1 MPNWVYNNLTI
12 APNAEAGGTIK
23 DVADL
28 VEQVGRAYTISHY
41 DWATKEVK
49 KHTVEEPEFT
59 FWNIVRP
66 EGEALEMY
74 DESLIKPA
82 ASPYWYDWNCE
93 NWGTKWDAS
102 DVEFQSHGPDHKQYT
117 FRTAW
122 SPPLEALKALSE
134 QHPNVHI
141 ELEWEEEQGF
151 GGTFVFRGGEGVET
165 EYYDVPSSHADF
177 VKRGREDECGC
188 TWGEADDYGF
198 ADCPTATP
206 KEVDTETAIGNLATI
221 TATWN

>member
-12 APNAEAGGTIK
+12 ATSSETGGTIK

-28 VEQVGRAYTISHY
+28 VEQVGRPYTVSHY
-41 DWATKEVK
+41 DYKSKEVK
-49 KHTVEEPEFT
+49 KYTVEEPEFT

-74 DESLIKPA
+74 DESLTKPS
-82 ASPYWYDWNCE
+82 ASPYWYDWNIE

-122 SPPLEALKALSE
+122 APPLEALKALSE

-165 EYYDVPSSHADF
+165 EYYDVPKSHADF
-177 VKRGREDECGC
+177 VNRGREDECAC